1 MIVEA
6 HGGVGGK
13 EEGGGDGKEEEG
25 DLEDGGRRLAAR
37 GRGKRTATQG
47 NRGRHNRSGHL
58 SAAAIAV
65 LHEIGSTVWKK
76 EEPHSYSQ
84 PYTQTP
90 GPTSAYVTDE
100 STPVE
105 LLCFCCLF

>member
-1 MIVEA
+1 MER
-6 HGGVGGK
+6 K
-13 EEGGGDGKEEEG
+13 REEIWRT
-25 DLEDGGRRLAAR
+25 GRRLAAR
-37 GRGKRTATQG
+37 GRGGRIATQG

-76 EEPHSYSQ
+76 EEPHSYTQ

-90 GPTSAYVTDE
+90 GPTSADVTHE
-100 STPVE
+100 ITPVE
-105 LLCFCCLF
+105 LFCRVFF